1 MQGMTL
7 PRADRDNTPCKAR
20 RDHVQIMTSP
30 HANCPDFIPKG
41 KLTYP
46 YPYKGGR
53 VVGIPPPLH
62 PTTPIHTCAVLYPTS
77 DPSLRPIVQPQPPS
91 SSLPADTPSPFRHQ
105 IRSTRL
111 WFTFRP
117 ESLSRAILRR

>member
-30 HANCPDFIPKG
+30 HANCPGFIPKG

-46 YPYKGGR
+46 YPYKGGE
-53 VVGIPPPLH
+53 GSGNSASAPPHNPHSYL
-62 PTTPIHTCAVLYPTS
+62 CDA
-77 DPSLRPIVQPQPPS
+77 
-91 SSLPADTPSPFRHQ
+91 
-105 IRSTRL
+105 
-111 WFTFRP
+111 
-117 ESLSRAILRR
+117 LSNL